1 MCLCV
6 CVMCVCVWFLWVILL
21 CLTLWQSEKKE
32 KRSRRTCSTR
42 WVHVAFWMSSKWKL
56 LHNHK
61 CGKHTCVRVFV
72 CVADITA
79 TLLAFDE
86 APKRIFQLR
95 GSCGK
100 LTNGNSDVAT
110 GSGNWHILRLIWFP
124 FKCRYK
130 WPVIFMLRQ
139 WEWHN
144 NGAVG
149 VAGAAGQQ

>member
-61 CGKHTCVRVFV
+61 CGKHTCVCV
-72 CVADITA
+72 CVLQLSLPLFWHLTKRPSAYFNYAAAVANSQMA
-79 TLLAFDE
+79 TQMWQLA
-86 APKRIFQLR
+86 
-95 GSCGK
+95 
-100 LTNGNSDVAT
+100 T
-110 GSGNWHILRLIWFP
+110 GNWHILRLIWFP